1 LCYKVLKCLYFCSRS
16 MVSLCNISWLKR
28 EAVDLME
35 LMSNKKRIMKYGK
48 LDNCNGMTKVLQRE
62 VMT

>member
-1 LCYKVLKCLYFCSRS
+1 

-28 EAVDLME
+28 EAVDLMA

-62 VMT
+62 VMN